1 MPDSSQSKSD
11 RDTAGVIAPPP
22 LIFVSILAA
31 GLAIDFLVYRM
42 PTGLTPLPRGVSGV
56 ALTGLAILIVLAA
69 WLRFRR
75 AGTPVEPWRT
85 STTLVTDGIYGWTR
99 NPMYLAMVLFYLA
112 IALAVDSL
120 VTILFLMPLLVLLH
134 YGVIRREER
143 YLERKFGESYR
154 IYKQRVRR
162 WI

>member
-1 MPDSSQSKSD
+1 MPEPPQSQPD
-11 RDTAGVIAPPP
+11 RETAGVIAPPP

-31 GLAIDFLVYRM
+31 GLATDFLVYRM
-42 PTGLTPLPRGVSGV
+42 PTGLPLLPRGLVSV
-56 ALTGLAILIVLAA
+56 VLTGLAILIVLAA
-69 WLRFRR
+69 WLHFRR

-85 STTLVTDGIYGWTR
+85 STALVTDGIYGWSR

-112 IALAVDSL
+112 IALAVNSL
-120 VTILFLMPLLVLLH
+120 VTMLFLLPLLVLLH

-143 YLERKFGESYR
+143 YLERKFGAAYRSYR
-154 IYKQRVRR
+154 QRVRR

>member
-1 MPDSSQSKSD
+1 MSNSPQSESGKE
-11 RDTAGVIAPPP
+11 TAGVIAPPP
-22 LIFVSILAA
+22 LIFVSILAV

-42 PTGLTPLPRGVSGV
+42 PTGLLLLPRGLAGAVL
-56 ALTGLAILIVLAA
+56 AGLSILIVLAA

-85 STTLVTDGIYGWTR
+85 STALVTDGIYGWTR
-99 NPMYLAMVLFYLA
+99 NPMYLAMALLYIA

-120 VTILFLMPLLVLLH
+120 VTMLLLIPLLVLLH

-154 IYKQRVRR
+154 IYRQRVRR